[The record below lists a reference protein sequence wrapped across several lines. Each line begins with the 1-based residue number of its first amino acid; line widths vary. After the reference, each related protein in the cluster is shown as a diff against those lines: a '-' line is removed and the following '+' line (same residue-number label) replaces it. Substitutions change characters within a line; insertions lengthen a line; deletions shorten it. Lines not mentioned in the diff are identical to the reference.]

1 MGATDE
7 YWVFGYGSLMWQPG
21 FAFLEQAPATVYGYH
36 RAFCIYSHHYRGTAA
51 RPGLVLG
58 LDRGGSCHGVAFR
71 VASEAWGQ
79 THAYLRARELTNYVY
94 LEADVRAHLA
104 GRQVTALTYVADRSH
119 GQYAGGLSLE
129 EQARLITQGI
139 GISGACTDYALATL
153 QHLREAGIH
162 DTRLEALGRSITK
175 TA

>member
-1 MGATDE
+1 MGETGE

-21 FAFLEQAPATVYGYH
+21 FAFLESAPATVYGYH

-71 VASEAWGQ
+71 VAAEAWAE
-79 THAYLRARELTNYVY
+79 TYAYLRARELTNYVY
-94 LEADVRAHLA
+94 LEAEVSAHLA
-104 GRQVTALTYVADRSH
+104 GRRAKALAYVADRAH
-119 GQYAGGLSLE
+119 GQYAGGLPLA
-129 EQARLITQGI
+129 EQARLIVQGS
-139 GISGACTDYALATL
+139 GVSGACTAYALATL

-162 DTRLEALGRSITK
+162 DARLEALGRLISK
-175 TA
+175 AD